1 MLIPILGLLLCAGRY
16 EVKAEGSKNL
26 TPGTTSPRAATNAT
40 NDYVG
45 YLQQN
50 DGNNT
55 REFLNEG
62 SSAAERMY
70 VHVEPNET
78 VHYGVHRMNYN
89 NTHTSLRIQ
98 LRYISAGTST
108 INTVMSTQINPATG
122 TNPNNALLAAGP
134 GVIDNPAQASVGPN
148 YDGTVTGGYNP
159 LSYTNITGSAQE
171 FWLEFV
177 AVNTDGS
184 VVANKVRTAYDI
196 WDVTVRAATGEKTG
210 RLYSQSWGFTAG
222 SDVARLASTFS
233 LYPLIPNP
241 NYDGTY
247 FIKRVDYAGMQPWG
261 VLLTAN
267 SYGVS
272 KASGTYKDWRKSRGG
287 SFNTAEYKL
296 FVNDPDPAIYP
307 TTIRPSA
314 PTISTSC
321 RSDNKGAIFTLRVD
335 QAGFGTIFID
345 GNNNKIYEAANDRL
359 LEGLTQKGDN
369 QFDWDGTSDT
379 GVTMP
384 SGNINI
390 TYSSGVGPV
399 NFPIFDAEN
408 NTGGIII
415 REVRPGNTGNID
427 YAFWDDANLTNF
439 PAPQQNPYG
448 INSAE
453 GAHKWSGNIGDV
465 VTVNTYAVGLIA
477 RNQSNNITYNNGS
490 CLVIAPVILPV
501 ELTSFTATAQKQQ
514 VALRWATASE
524 KNSAQFVVERSL
536 DGRRFEAVGQVAAQG
551 NSASTRIYTFLDPI
565 SELSGSIYYRL
576 RQLDLDQTAHLS
588 PVVTV
593 QLAAVAGTL
602 YPNPATSEVAV
613 RFAAP
618 LPHETA
624 YTVLNAAGQVVQ
636 HGTVLPGAELRISVA
651 DLPANGLYLLRVG
664 THTYRF
670 SK

>member
-1 MLIPILGLLLCAGRY
+1 MLHTVVY
-16 EVKAEGSKNL
+16 EAKAEGSKNL
-26 TPGTTSPRAATNAT
+26 TPGTAARTAANTA

-50 DGNNT
+50 DGSNT

-62 SSAAERMY
+62 SPAAERMY

-78 VHYGVHRMNYN
+78 VYYGVHRMNYN
-89 NTHTSLRIQ
+89 TVHASLRIQ
-98 LRYISAGTST
+98 LRFTPAGAST
-108 INTVMSTQINPATG
+108 INTVMTTQINPATG

-134 GVIDNPAQASVGPN
+134 GVIDNYAQASVGPN
-148 YDGTVTGGYNP
+148 YNGAVAGGYNP
-159 LSYTNITGSAQE
+159 LSYTNSTGSAQE
-171 FWLEFV
+171 FWLELM

-184 VVANKVRTAYDI
+184 PAAKVRTAYDI
-196 WDVTVRAATGEKTG
+196 WDVTVRSATGEKPG

-222 SDVARLASTFS
+222 SDVARLANSFS

-272 KASGTYKDWRKSRGG
+272 KASGTYKDWRKSRSG

-296 FVNDPDPAIYP
+296 FVNDPDPAVYP
-307 TTIRPSA
+307 TTIRPAA

-335 QAGFGTIFID
+335 QTGFGTIFID
-345 GNNNKIYEAANDRL
+345 GNNNKTYEAATDRL

-379 GVTMP
+379 GASMP
-384 SGNINI
+384 SGSINI

-427 YAFWDDANLTNF
+427 YAFWDDANLANF

-490 CLVIAPVILPV
+490 CLVIAPIVLPV

-536 DGRRFEAVGQVAAQG
+536 DGRLFEAVGQVAAQG
-551 NSASTRIYTFLDPI
+551 NSTSARSYTFLDPT
-565 SELSGSIYYRL
+565 SDLGGRIYYRL

-588 PVVTV
+588 PVVAV
-593 QLAAVAGTL
+593 QLATAAGML

-613 RFAAP
+613 RFATS
-618 LPHETA
+618 LPNETA

-636 HGTVLPGAELRISVA
+636 RGTALPGAELRISVA
-651 DLPANGLYLLRVG
+651 NLPANGLYLLRVG
-664 THTYRF
+664 NHVYRF